1 METKLGDV
9 TATGTA
15 TVSWPEDEN
24 SVSVALSITPERWS
38 LDLPEAEEPQEQEAQ
53 GPQESE

>member
-15 TVSWPEDEN
+15 TVSWPEDEK
-24 SVSVALSITPERWS
+24 
-38 LDLPEAEEPQEQEAQ
+38 PEAEEPQEQEAEE
-53 GPQESE
+53 PRESE